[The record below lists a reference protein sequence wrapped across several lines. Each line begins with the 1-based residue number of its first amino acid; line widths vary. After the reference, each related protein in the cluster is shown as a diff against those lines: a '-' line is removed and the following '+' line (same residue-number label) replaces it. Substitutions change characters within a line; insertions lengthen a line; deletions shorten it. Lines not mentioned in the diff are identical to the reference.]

1 MIKSGKAELIEDML
15 DYAHDMLF
23 IIRIDDGHIEYVN
36 QTVIDNYGYT
46 LEEMNEIGIDKF
58 RRTIDKEELFS
69 NHLQEL
75 KEKNHLTDYA
85 YIIRKDGTE
94 FPIEVNAKFIHKDG
108 VDYNFAIIRDISG
121 HIKTKRTL
129 EDLNKNLELLVIKK
143 TDELQKSVAF
153 LKSHKRALDESNIV
167 SKSDLNG
174 LITYANEK
182 FCEITGYTKT
192 EVIGKPHSLVRHTDT
207 NSEVFREL
215 WRDLRARKDWKG
227 IIKNKKK
234 DGSHYWV
241 DINIFPVFNE
251 KGEVFEYIA
260 VRHDITELMDQRQV
274 LEEIATTD
282 SLTSLGNRY
291 KLLNDIQSLE
301 NPSIAILNIDR
312 FSEINDLYGD
322 AFGDT
327 LLKELGNTI
336 NKLIEDQSSK
346 RLYRLQA
353 DEFAI
358 LNISLEKTDFVKSIE
373 MLIKE
378 VENITYKVDG
388 EEVMV
393 QLTSSISF
401 EKNNLF
407 ITADMALKSAKKK
420 RVDLLVYDENLNLD
434 SQYENNIKWTNRLR
448 YAIEQDK
455 LVPYYQAIVNNKTG
469 KWEKYESLVRII
481 DENEKVITP
490 FFFLEIA
497 KRTKYYEI
505 LTKIVIKKSF
515 DTFKNTNIEFSIN
528 LTIKDIMNTNIQDYI
543 FDMLKTYDVDNQLVF
558 EIVESEGIENYDEVI
573 AFIDKVK
580 VHGCKIAIDDFGT
593 GYSNFNY
600 LLKLKTDY
608 IKIDGSLIKNID
620 TDENAKILVKTIVNF
635 AKELN
640 ILTIAEYVEN
650 STIYEIVKDL
660 GVDYSQGYFF
670 SEPRKFPDFE
680 K

>member
-1 MIKSGKAELIEDML
+1 MIKSGKSELIQDML
-15 DYAHDMLF
+15 NHAHDMIF
-23 IIRIDDGHIEYVN
+23 IIRVDDGHIEYVN
-36 QTVIDNYGYT
+36 QTAIDDYGYT

-58 RRTIDKEELFS
+58 RRTLDKEELFS

-75 KEKNHLTDYA
+75 KEKDNLTDYA

-94 FPIEVNAKFIHKDG
+94 FPIEVNAKLIHKDG
-108 VDYNFAIIRDISG
+108 VDYNFAIARDISG
-121 HIKTKRTL
+121 HIKSKRSL
-129 EDLNKNLELLVIKK
+129 EDLNKNLELLVVKK

-182 FCEITGYTKT
+182 FCEITGYTRT
-192 EVIGKPHSLVRHTDT
+192 EVIGRPHSLVRHPDT

-215 WRDLRARKDWKG
+215 WRHLGARKDWKG

-234 DGSHYWV
+234 DGGHYWV

-505 LTKIVIKKSF
+505 LTKTVIKKSF

-528 LTIKDIMNTNIQDYI
+528 LTIKDIINKNIQDYI
-543 FDMLKTYDVDNQLVF
+543 CNMLKTHNVDNQLVF

>member
-528 LTIKDIMNTNIQDYI
+528 LTIKDIINKNIQDYI
-543 FDMLKTYDVDNQLVF
+543 CNMLKTHNVDNQLVF

>member
-420 RVDLLVYDENLNLD
+420 KVDLLVYDENLNLD

-505 LTKIVIKKSF
+505 LTKTVIKKSF

-528 LTIKDIMNTNIQDYI
+528 LTIKDIINKNIQDYI
-543 FDMLKTYDVDNQLVF
+543 CNMLKTHNVDNQLVF

>member
-1 MIKSGKAELIEDML
+1 MIKSGKSELIQDML
-15 DYAHDMLF
+15 NHAHDMIF
-23 IIRIDDGHIEYVN
+23 IIRVDDGHIEYVN
-36 QTVIDNYGYT
+36 QTAIDDYGYT

-58 RRTIDKEELFS
+58 RRTLDKEELFS

-75 KEKNHLTDYA
+75 KEKDNLTDYA

-94 FPIEVNAKFIHKDG
+94 FPIEVNAKLIHKDG
-108 VDYNFAIIRDISG
+108 VDYNFAIARDISG
-121 HIKTKRTL
+121 HIKSKRSL
-129 EDLNKNLELLVIKK
+129 EDLNKNLELLVVKK

-505 LTKIVIKKSF
+505 LTKTVIKKSF

-528 LTIKDIMNTNIQDYI
+528 LTIKDIINKNIQDYI
-543 FDMLKTYDVDNQLVF
+543 CNMLKTHNVDNQLVF

>member
-1 MIKSGKAELIEDML
+1 MIKSGKSELIQDML
-15 DYAHDMLF
+15 NHAHDMIF
-23 IIRIDDGHIEYVN
+23 IIRVDDGHIEYVN
-36 QTVIDNYGYT
+36 QTAIDDYGYT

-58 RRTIDKEELFS
+58 RRTLDKEELFS

-75 KEKNHLTDYA
+75 KEKDNLTDYA

-94 FPIEVNAKFIHKDG
+94 FPIEVNAKLIHKDG
-108 VDYNFAIIRDISG
+108 VDYNFAIARDISG
-121 HIKTKRTL
+121 HIKSKRSL
-129 EDLNKNLELLVIKK
+129 EDLNKNLELLVVKK

-182 FCEITGYTKT
+182 FCEITGYTRT
-192 EVIGKPHSLVRHTDT
+192 EVIGRPHSLVRHPDT

-215 WRDLRARKDWKG
+215 WRHLGARKDWKG

-234 DGSHYWV
+234 DGGHYWV

-274 LEEIATTD
+274 LEKIATTD
-282 SLTSLGNRY
+282 SLTALGNRY
-291 KLLNDIQSLE
+291 KLLHDIQSLE

-336 NKLIEDQSSK
+336 NKLIQDQSSK
-346 RLYRLQA
+346 KLYRLQA

-373 MLIKE
+373 ALIKE
-378 VENITYKVDG
+378 IENIAYKVHD

-420 RVDLLVYDENLNLD
+420 
-434 SQYENNIKWTNRLR
+434 
-448 YAIEQDK
+448 
-455 LVPYYQAIVNNKTG
+455 
-469 KWEKYESLVRII
+469 
-481 DENEKVITP
+481 
-490 FFFLEIA
+490 
-497 KRTKYYEI
+497 
-505 LTKIVIKKSF
+505 KS
-515 DTFKNTNIEFSIN
+515 
-528 LTIKDIMNTNIQDYI
+528 
-543 FDMLKTYDVDNQLVF
+543 
-558 EIVESEGIENYDEVI
+558 
-573 AFIDKVK
+573 
-580 VHGCKIAIDDFGT
+580 
-593 GYSNFNY
+593 
-600 LLKLKTDY
+600 
-608 IKIDGSLIKNID
+608 
-620 TDENAKILVKTIVNF
+620 
-635 AKELN
+635 
-640 ILTIAEYVEN
+640 
-650 STIYEIVKDL
+650 
-660 GVDYSQGYFF
+660 
-670 SEPRKFPDFE
+670 
-680 K
+680 

>member
-505 LTKIVIKKSF
+505 LTKTVIKKSF

-528 LTIKDIMNTNIQDYI
+528 LTIKDIINKNIQDYI
-543 FDMLKTYDVDNQLVF
+543 CNMLKTHNVDNQLVF